1 MKRKKFIKKLMAAGY
16 DRNEAAALA
25 ADAVATGWSY
35 EEAYAPYR
43 LLFDGYLRESA
54 EQMFEMLLRVST
66 GIVNGVVAFG
76 EAYQAAMKDE

>member
-1 MKRKKFIKKLMAAGY
+1 MTRKRYIKLLMAHGCN
-16 DRNEAAALA
+16 RNEAATMA

-43 LLFDGYLRESA
+43 LLFDGHLRESA

-66 GIVNGVVAFG
+66 GIVNGVVAFA
-76 EAYQAAMKDE
+76 EEYRAAMESD